1 MDWHLRDIATVLAE
15 QGADTAGGLSSS
27 EAARRLTRFGS
38 NELLERGG
46 TSPWLILWEQFTS
59 TMALILT
66 GAALLSAFV
75 GSFKDSVTILAIVC
89 LFAVLGFVQEY
100 RAERAMRALKR
111 LAVPV
116 VRVRRDGCTVEI
128 PAVDLVAGDIVLL
141 EAGNLI
147 PADCRVVEAHN
158 LRLREAVL
166 TGEAEEVE
174 KGTAA
179 LAVTDGSTPLGDRL
193 NMVFMGTTVSYGRG
207 VAVVVATG
215 MNTELGRIA
224 GMLQNVTEEWTPL
237 QKRLDRLGK
246 ILALGA
252 VAVSLL
258 FFAVGLLRGEELRL
272 MLMTA
277 VSLAV
282 AAIPEGLPAVVT
294 ITLAIGS
301 QRMLKRQALIRK
313 LPAVE
318 TLGSVTVICS
328 DKTGTLTQ
336 NRMTVTEVVTAVE
349 ILEPAVPLTP
359 GPGEGREPGTAD
371 GTGVGLR
378 GILACAALCNE
389 AVLAED
395 QREGVGDPTETALL
409 VAAAHEGLLRHELE
423 VRLPRV
429 AEIPF
434 DSTVKRMV
442 TFHTVADAALAVS
455 LGLPVHLEPGEY
467 LVVAKGAL
475 DAVLELCGRAGEQ
488 PRGAMERREAA
499 DAADRLARQGKR
511 VLAVAC
517 GIGGRDTADVHD
529 LCLLGLIAMMD
540 PLRPEARD
548 AVELCRQAGIRPVMI
563 TGDHPLTAASI
574 AGSLGM
580 GDGVR
585 VMTGAEIERT
595 GTDGLAAAS
604 GEVSVYA
611 RVSPEHKLMI
621 VDALQ
626 RRGEVVAMTGDGVND
641 APALKKADI
650 GVSMGITG
658 TDVAREAADM
668 VLLDDN
674 FATIVSAVREGRTIY
689 DNIRKFIEFSVA
701 GNLGKI
707 LAVLTLPFLGLP
719 SPLTPLQLLWLNL
732 LTDGLLG
739 LGMGVERSEPD
750 IMARPPVSPASQV
763 FDRRMLRH
771 TLLTGGSIGISTIL
785 LTYHHWRFHPENW
798 QTVLFTSLAFA
809 QIGQAMALRSFRY
822 SFFRMGL
829 LGNPLLLAMVG
840 MVILLQ
846 GMVVY
851 LPAMQAFFKT
861 APLSAEALAWVFVP
875 GTALFVVL
883 EIEKSIVRI
892 KRKHVT

>member
-1 MDWHLRDIATVLAE
+1 MEWHLRDIATVLAE
-15 QGADTAGGLSSS
+15 QKVDAACGLSSG
-27 EAARRLTRFGS
+27 EAACRLSRFGS
-38 NELLERGG
+38 NELRERGG

-66 GAALLSAFV
+66 GAAFLSAFV
-75 GSFKDSVTILAIVC
+75 GSFKDSLTILAIVC
-89 LFAVLGFVQEY
+89 LFALLGFVQEY

-116 VRVRRDGCTVEI
+116 VRVRRNGMPVEI

-141 EAGNLI
+141 EAGNLV
-147 PADCRVVEAHN
+147 PADCRVIEVYS
-158 LRLREAVL
+158 LRVQEAVL

-174 KGTAA
+174 KCVEALGTMDDPIPTGER
-179 LAVTDGSTPLGDRL
+179 V
-193 NMVFMGTTVSYGRG
+193 NMVFMGTTVAYGRG
-207 VAVVVATG
+207 AAVVVATG

-224 GMLQNVTEEWTPL
+224 GMLQDVAQEWTPL

-246 ILALGA
+246 ILALAA

-258 FFAVGLLRGEELRL
+258 FLAIGLLRGEDLRL

-301 QRMLKRQALIRK
+301 QRMLKRHALIRK

-336 NRMTVTEVVTAVE
+336 NRMTVTEVVTSAEV
-349 ILEPAVPLTP
+349 LQQAAPQL
-359 GPGEGREPGTAD
+359 D
-371 GTGVGLR
+371 GAESEAEAARR
-378 GILACAALCNE
+378 GILACVALCNE
-389 AVLAED
+389 AVLAEGEG
-395 QREGVGDPTETALL
+395 QGVGDPTEIALL
-409 VAAAHEGLLRHELE
+409 AAAAQEGLLRHELE
-423 VRLPRV
+423 ARLPRV
-429 AEIPF
+429 AETPF

-442 TFHTVADAALAVS
+442 TFHTVGDAAVAAS
-455 LGLPVHLEPGEY
+455 LGLPAPLNTGEC
-467 LVVAKGAL
+467 LVVGKGAL
-475 DAVLELCGRAGEQ
+475 GAVLELCDRVGDQ
-488 PRGAMERREAA
+488 PLAAAERQAAMTAV
-499 DAADRLARQGKR
+499 DRLAGQGRR

-517 GIGGRDTADVHD
+517 GIGGRDTHAVH
-529 LCLLGLIAMMD
+529 GLSLIGLVAMMD

-563 TGDHPLTAASI
+563 TGDHPLTARSI
-574 AGSLGM
+574 ADGLGM
-580 GDGVR
+580 GEGGR
-585 VMTGAEIERT
+585 VMTGAELEHI
-595 GTDGLAAAS
+595 GTAGLVAAG

-626 RRGEVVAMTGDGVND
+626 RQGQVVAMTGDGVND

-750 IMARPPVSPASQV
+750 VMARPPLSPTSQI
-763 FDRRMLRH
+763 FDRRMVRH
-771 TLLTGGSIGISTIL
+771 TLLTGGIIGTSTIL

-809 QIGQAMALRSFRY
+809 QIGQAMALRSFRH

-829 LGNPLLLAMVG
+829 FGNPLLLSMVG
-840 MVILLQ
+840 LVILLQ

-861 APLSAEALAWVFVP
+861 TTLAAEALAWVFVP
-875 GTALFVVL
+875 GIVLFAVL
-883 EIEKSIVRI
+883 EVEKVVVR
-892 KRKHVT
+892 RVA